1 MDENL
6 PLKLDTESLND
17 YNIYKE
23 VITILKNKSLASFNY
38 KEGKIVC
45 MCNDFCYF
53 INGQRKYFFNG
64 SKIIYFTNKDKNI
77 IQQPFFIHDQ
87 NSLEEALKKTDIQN
101 GMLRSVKNNQENDF
115 NKPSDSTDSKS
126 SFSSVNSYQIE
137 NILNSNFN
145 LIKESNAIG
154 VKYILNEKRFN
165 DRFNMDFVY
174 NLDFNFKYIK
184 DNYIKNN
191 IDDNDANQNNC
202 LNKLKDLV
210 KENNTKSYCYIFG
223 PRGTGKTTLL
233 LKYLNFYAFP
243 RLYFSLKIM
252 SKSDFNNRRLKKYAL
267 METIYT
273 FDDILQMEKFSDIKV
288 SEISDSSNLLEFIL
302 SYIQTIINF
311 YSKENKKKKKIWIV
325 IDDYNQD
332 LYDNNNIIE
341 KIIKYINEN
350 KTKLFLCILGNGK
363 YINEKYY
370 QYYSNENTNY
380 FAIYWN
386 HSITNNISQKNK
398 ILTLPKYYYKYKDL
412 KDINNIEKIIQENLI
427 ETFKKMNLNS
437 FLFLSKIINKTIN
450 IKNFKD
456 ELINLPLEY
465 LTIERHLDEDKNI
478 LLNLSFNTE
487 IYKSVFDL
495 TINGL
500 LKIDCL
506 KTKTIIFKED
516 NQGKN
521 GIDFEDLII
530 EQFWN
535 NTFNFLIF
543 PDNNKLIVDEIF
555 NLKNNKNDIRND
567 LDIQYPII
575 IRQKIFKGK
584 YYDLLF
590 ILKIKNKIYAIFIQI
605 GLNKK
610 GNDINNYLKN
620 LIDNEKKYK
629 EGIKTLINHNI
640 DEIGFLLIFDYNH
653 QKTLLEKNNKS
664 DGIGFCD
671 KNEIDFLIYKDFNLF
686 KKVNDI
692 EPIKSFDVTEKTLI
706 INDINDN
713 ESIKSFNKIFG
724 DKSKENNSEP
734 LYPLSENEKSLIF
747 NYIKNDYDELVFLFS
762 IKNINEKGRFISN
775 KLEQI
780 NVFNDD
786 NNKYFCYNNEI
797 FKITN
802 NQLKII
808 KNRKEKNNDLD
819 IYFLNKKT
827 KRKPD
832 LDN

>member
-273 FDDILQMEKFSDIKV
+273 FDDIPQMEKFSDIKV